1 MAFDLPDIA
10 HRRVGG
16 NCSGT
21 IVPVETQVDG
31 ESTITFQCNGCAEVF
46 GTLNGALARAFAL
59 ALYDDL
65 VISRM
70 DEKDPTA
77 EVLTGISDECRV
89 EQCNSCPGI
98 FYPEE
103 ALGEPVFCTHV
114 CHKRLSASGV
124 CAVS

>member
-1 MAFDLPDIA
+1 MPFELPEIP
-10 HRRVGG
+10 HRRIGAK
-16 NCSGT
+16 CSGT
-21 IVPVETQVDG
+21 ILPVETQEDG
-31 ESTITFQCNGCAEVF
+31 KSTIMFECNGCGQVL
-46 GTLNGALARAFAL
+46 GMLNAALARAFAL

-70 DEKDPTA
+70 DENDPTA
-77 EVLTGISDECRV
+77 KVLTGISDECRV

-114 CHKRLSASGV
+114 CHERLSASGV